1 MNFPRLEN
9 LYGDT
14 RLALSWPLLAS
25 PGGVPVWT
33 VLPPLVPLLAR
44 LQQLQGQLDTP
55 KLLS

>member
-1 MNFPRLEN
+1 MNFPSLEN

-55 KLLS
+55 NC